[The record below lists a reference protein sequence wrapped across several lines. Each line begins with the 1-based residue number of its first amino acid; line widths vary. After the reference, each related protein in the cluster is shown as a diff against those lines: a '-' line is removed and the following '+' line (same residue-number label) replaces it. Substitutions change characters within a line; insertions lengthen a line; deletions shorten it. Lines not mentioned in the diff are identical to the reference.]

1 MTEVVAFDDVKDL
14 KRIRTD
20 RPDGHFYTTQ
30 FIYHSGERHGA
41 PNVFM
46 IESSQNRVLDTH
58 FHDVDQFQIVVG
70 GGGSLGRHKLTPYSI
85 HFARAFTPY
94 GPLVSGPGAGVSYVT
109 LRARQCPTGGAQRL
123 PEFRAKLDN
132 MPGRHPWQVTGIP
145 DFVPSGVN
153 GIGMAAVPGLTD
165 DRGLAGYALTMKP
178 GTTVTAPAAG
188 PDGQVVV
195 VLKGGLIHEGG
206 EKKGVTVVYVSPE
219 DGPFTVAAGSE
230 GLQALILNFPQPI
243 EMVQPAS
250 LAAGT
255 AHDKLWQCE
264 LCSFAYDEA
273 AGLPEEGIAPGTR
286 WEDVPEDWVCPDCS
300 APKADFT
307 LVDL

>member
-1 MTEVVAFDDVKDL
+1 MTEVVAFEDIKGNN
-14 KRIRTD
+14 RIRKD

-30 FIYHSGERHGA
+30 FIDHSKERGGA

-46 IESSQNRVLDTH
+46 IESSQNRVLETH

-70 GGGSLGRHKLTPYSI
+70 GDGSLGRHKLAPYAI

-94 GPLVSGPGAGVSYVT
+94 GPLVSGPRAGVSYVT
-109 LRARQCPTGGAQRL
+109 LRARACPTGGAQRL

-145 DFVPSGVN
+145 TFGSPGAD
-153 GIGMAAVPGLTD
+153 GIGMVPVPELKD
-165 DRGLAGYALTMKP
+165 DRGLAGFALTMNP
-178 GTTVTAPAAG
+178 GAVVTVPAAG

-195 VLKGGLIHEGG
+195 VLKGSLIHEGRD
-206 EKKGVTVVYVSPE
+206 KDSITVVYVAAQ
-219 DGPFTVAAGSE
+219 DGPFKVVAGAL
-230 GLQALILNFPQPI
+230 GLQALILNFPRPI
-243 EMVQPAS
+243 EMTQ
-250 LAAGT
+250 AATPG
-255 AHDKLWQCE
+255 AGAEHNRLWQCE

-273 AGLPEEGIAPGTR
+273 AGLPQEGIAPGTR
-286 WEDVPEDWVCPDCS
+286 WENVPQDWVCPDCS